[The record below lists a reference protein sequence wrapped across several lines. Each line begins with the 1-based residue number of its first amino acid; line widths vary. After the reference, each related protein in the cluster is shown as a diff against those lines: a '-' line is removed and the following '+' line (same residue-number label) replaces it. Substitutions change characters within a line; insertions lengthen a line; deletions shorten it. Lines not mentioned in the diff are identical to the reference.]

1 MTMKGACVRNRT
13 GGFTLVELMIV
24 AIIVAILA
32 AVAIPMMMRN
42 RQRAMITEAES
53 GLGTMR
59 SQLRTMFVETKAY
72 NATPSG
78 GALAAGDA
86 ASAIPGLQAGNLE
99 GRYFDD
105 DAYSIRAIGANT
117 YTLVAEGD
125 NSGAPDASEVADI
138 VVTLDQDGNI
148 TRSGL

>member
-1 MTMKGACVRNRT
+1 MKGACVRNRT